1 MADVAAKRKV
11 TVIGAGIVGMASAVH
26 LQRDGHDVTVVDR
39 VPPGDGCSFGNA
51 GIFAT
56 ASMIPV
62 STPGLIWSVPKY
74 LIDPLGPLSLR
85 WSYLPRMIPWL
96 VSFLCNGS
104 PARMARIADAL
115 STLLAASVEA
125 HQRLAAGT
133 GAERWIRPSPYILAY
148 ENKAA
153 FETDRRLWEM
163 RRQRGARYDLLDGD
177 ALRQIEP
184 ALAHDFSFAVQLHDH
199 GHALD
204 PARLVKALA
213 EHFLRHGGTVLE
225 RDVTDIEVGPDGPT
239 RLLTSEGPLDIDV
252 LVIAA
257 GAWSARLL
265 RPLGYRVPLES
276 QRGYHVT
283 IEDPGVEPRIMCF
296 PAENK
301 FAITPMDMGLRL
313 GGTAEI
319 AGLDAPPD
327 FARARVFLE
336 LGKRILPGLQ
346 TAKYTEWDGH
356 RPCTP
361 DSLPLLGA
369 APRHPDLY
377 FAFGHG
383 HQGLLGASNTGRVI
397 AEVVSGRPPSIDL
410 EPFRADRF

>member
-1 MADVAAKRKV
+1 MTSHEARKV
-11 TVIGAGIVGMASAVH
+11 AVIGAGAVGTACALYLQREGHTVTLIERDEPGMA
-26 LQRDGHDVTVVDR
+26 T
-39 VPPGDGCSFGNA
+39 SFGNA
-51 GIFAT
+51 GGI
-56 ASMIPV
+56 SPV
-62 STPGLIWSVPKY
+62 SVAPTSMPGMAKNIPKW
-74 LIDPLGPLSLR
+74 LLDPMGPLFLR
-85 WSYLPRMIPWL
+85 WSYLPRATPWL
-96 VSFLCNGS
+96 IKYLRAGRRERVLEISKALYTLNGPTFDAYQPLLEDAGVEHLFHQTGQLTVYRTQASFE
-104 PARMARIADAL
+104 ADAFTVELKSATPHKVEIL
-115 STLLAASVEA
+115 SADE
-125 HQRLAAGT
+125 
-133 GAERWIRPSPYILAY
+133 IRQL
-148 ENKAA
+148 
-153 FETDRRLWEM
+153 
-163 RRQRGARYDLLDGD
+163 
-177 ALRQIEP
+177 EP
-184 ALAHDFSFAVQLHDH
+184 ALAPIFERGVLIPDNGHCKNPGGLVQ
-199 GHALD
+199 
-204 PARLVKALA
+204 ALA
-213 EHFLRHGGTVLE
+213 ANFARRGGTVMTA
-225 RDVTDIEVGPDGPT
+225 DVTGFEMGPRGPRKVRTSAGEV
-239 RLLTSEGPLDIDV
+239 DV
-252 LVIAA
+252 DATVIAA

>member
-62 STPGLIWSVPKY
+62 STPGLIWDVPKY

-96 VSFLCNGS
+96 VSFLRNGS

-148 ENKAA
+148 KNKAA
-153 FETDRRLWEM
+153 FETDRRFWEM
-163 RRQRGARYDLLDGD
+163 RRERGARYDLLDSD

-184 ALAHDFSFAVQLHDH
+184 ALAHDFSFAVHLHDH

-213 EHFLRHGGTVLE
+213 DHFMRQGGTVLE

-257 GAWSARLL
+257 GAWSARLT
-265 RPLGYRVPLES
+265 RRLGDKVPLEAE
-276 QRGYHVT
+276 RGYHIT
-283 IEDPGVEPRIMCF
+283 IRNPGVAPTNPI
-296 PAENK
+296 ASAKGK
-301 FAITPMDMGLRL
+301 FVATPMEPGLRV
-313 GGTAEI
+313 
-319 AGLDAPPD
+319 AGLVEFGGLEAPPTA
-327 FARARVFLE
+327 ARHEALLAHVRRMF
-336 LGKRILPGLQ
+336 PGVD
-346 TAKYTEWDGH
+346 TSDVTTWMGH
-356 RPCTP
+356 RPSLP
-361 DSLPLLGA
+361 DSLPVIG
-369 APRHPDLY
+369 PSSRFPSVFY
-377 FAFGHG
+377 AFGHQ
-383 HQGLLGASNTGRVI
+383 HVGLTGGPRTGELI
-397 AEVVSGRPPSIDL
+397 ADLIGGRTPNIDL
-410 EPFRADRF
+410 APFSVSRF